1 MLNSNIEFNIWYK
14 FIIDNNEYEI
24 SKSNYEELVN
34 LMGKISLPNAEKKFN
49 LHKLIIVKLWNDYRK
64 KNNIPAIMY

>member
-49 LHKLIIVKLWNDYRK
+49 LPKLIIVKLWNDYRK